1 MWSIATP
8 YTRGYCIY
16 PQRYSSTEVG
26 ETCTYVQSAS
36 LKVHVA
42 VPRISF
48 ANSPITINLGVFMHE
63 KDREICIMCS
73 LAQLYLSYLLNYSD
87 DQEINNDLL
96 TAITQVNNLR
106 RDYLFLE
113 K

>member
-1 MWSIATP
+1 
-8 YTRGYCIY
+8 
-16 PQRYSSTEVG
+16 
-26 ETCTYVQSAS
+26 
-36 LKVHVA
+36 
-42 VPRISF
+42 
-48 ANSPITINLGVFMHE
+48 MHE